1 MCKPG
6 CINALK
12 SSMLLPI
19 RKCLVNV
26 MMLLCILI
34 LCRVFMGHDRLKFG
48 CMDSACGPGTKIYMI
63 PFSKYMRLN
72 RTLEQFKS
80 LRPSPFNSW
89 PRRWKSCFSANRA
102 GLKHW
107 SNGMATP
114 NSVLWQ
120 DIWQKCRLLLLIYP
134 LVTMAFHS
142 LLALPFDNW
151 QLDFC
156 EGVLSSGI
164 LSHQMEDPYHPILSV
179 LSIIGQSIS
188 YHFPWSWWHFTFSI
202 IFTQPLNHSISKK
215 KKKTCSSPIYCC
227 QQFNKSYPQLCY
239 L

>member
-34 LCRVFMGHDRLKFG
+34 LCRVFVGHDRLKFG

-114 NSVLWQ
+114 NSVLWRYLAKMPSATAYLSVSYNG
-120 DIWQKCRLLLLIYP
+120 ISFLISF
-134 LVTMAFHS
+134 AF
-142 LLALPFDNW
+142 W
-151 QLDFC
+151 QLATGFLWRCFELWYFKPSD
-156 EGVLSSGI
+156 GR
-164 LSHQMEDPYHPILSV
+164 SV
-179 LSIIGQSIS
+179 PP
-188 YHFPWSWWHFTFSI
+188 HFVRSVNYRTV
-202 IFTQPLNHSISKK
+202 
-215 KKKTCSSPIYCC
+215 
-227 QQFNKSYPQLCY
+227 NK
-239 L
+239 